1 MTNNEVICLKIE
13 IKEGQFEYLKVYD
26 EDEPDEIAK
35 KFCEKHCLDSRI
47 QENLSD
53 LIEFHIDNM
62 ITSVSTQNSFENPF
76 LSSLKFS
83 NTSPSS
89 SLISHENK
97 LDLYYALF
105 EQLSDSEY
113 YKISFRGINLT
124 MLPKSIQRILEPII
138 DELEESEDEIGFSEF
153 TRAMDVLLPTL
164 TARDRILLLNYY
176 LQGSPKQSPKK
187 KIELKKEIQNLK
199 FIRNPKN
206 SKTLKPTLQN
216 PKKSTLDYYK
226 RFG

>member
-1 MTNNEVICLKIE
+1 
-13 IKEGQFEYLKVYD
+13 
-26 EDEPDEIAK
+26 
-35 KFCEKHCLDSRI
+35 
-47 QENLSD
+47 
-53 LIEFHIDNM
+53 
-62 ITSVSTQNSFENPF
+62 
-76 LSSLKFS
+76 
-83 NTSPSS
+83 
-89 SLISHENK
+89 
-97 LDLYYALF
+97 
-105 EQLSDSEY
+105 
-113 YKISFRGINLT
+113 

-216 PKKSTLDYYK
+216 PKK
-226 RFG
+226 